1 MVEYDY
7 IVVGGGPTGITLA
20 TMLANTKYNTLL
32 LESES
37 SLGGNWK
44 IDWENDTYLTEHS
57 PKVLFSTN
65 RLFFQLLDRI
75 GYHSYTLNPVYGRFG
90 NWKVVKKMW
99 SELSFRDMAQ
109 MVRLMT
115 TNTQHI
121 DPNQTLE
128 DWSKRTA
135 KLSLSGD
142 RFLRTMTIVMAN
154 TYDKVS
160 VRAFVHFVAVDPGI
174 FFNLVQLDR
183 PNEWIRCATDYLQEH
198 AENVT
203 IRSNTHVVS
212 VHPTTSQQH
221 DGKGSQGLVIDSQ
234 GHTYHGTK
242 IVLTTPLR
250 AAYEIVRRSPP
261 RLQTNWFGSIDQF
274 KHFVDRSTYTG
285 FGFQL
290 HFDVSVPVPP
300 DWCWSCFHDWTIIV
314 VPKDR
319 LHDTISKDPKVKSV
333 WSCVVVDLDTKARR
347 IGKTANE
354 CDAIEEVVDECLH
367 QLQERSQHIL
377 PKPYH
382 VTVHKNIVRT
392 DQRRWDSIHSS
403 YANVMGSVPYRGTNT
418 DNVFLVGPHNI
429 GSLTIIEHAIRSAV
443 RFGNDEGIN
452 DDMFHEEPSSSA
464 TIVFVLMIIVLW
476 IVLIR
481 TVRKRRMGK

>member
-1 MVEYDY
+1 MAEYDY

-32 LESES
+32 LESEP

-44 IDWENDTYLTEHS
+44 IDWDNDTYLTEHS
-57 PKVLFSTN
+57 PKVLFTTN

-109 MVRLMT
+109 MVRLLT
-115 TNTQHI
+115 KVQY

-142 RFLRTMTIVMAN
+142 RFLRTMAIVMAN
-154 TYDKVS
+154 TYDKVC
-160 VRAFVHFVAVDPGI
+160 VGAFVHFVTVDPGI
-174 FFNLVQLDR
+174 FFNLVQLER
-183 PNEWIRCATDYLQEH
+183 PNEWIRCATDYLHEH
-198 AENVT
+198 VENVT

-212 VHPTTSQQH
+212 VHPANTNAQYEGQ
-221 DGKGSQGLVIDSQ
+221 GSQGMVIDSQ
-234 GHTYHGTK
+234 GRTYHGAK
-242 IVLTTPLR
+242 IVLATPLR
-250 AAYEIVRRSPP
+250 AAYEIVRRSPH
-261 RLQTNWFGSIDQF
+261 RLQTNWFGSIDKF

-319 LHDTISKDPKVKSV
+319 LHATISKDPKVKSV
-333 WSCVVVDLDTKARR
+333 WSCVVVDLDTKSKR

-354 CDAIEEVVDECLH
+354 CDTIEEVVDECMH
-367 QLQERSQHIL
+367 QLQERSNDNL

-452 DDMFHEEPSSSA
+452 NDVFREESS
-464 TIVFVLMIIVLW
+464 TTLYVLVVVLW
-476 IVLIR
+476 IVLVLLV
-481 TVRKRRMGK
+481 TMRKRRVGK